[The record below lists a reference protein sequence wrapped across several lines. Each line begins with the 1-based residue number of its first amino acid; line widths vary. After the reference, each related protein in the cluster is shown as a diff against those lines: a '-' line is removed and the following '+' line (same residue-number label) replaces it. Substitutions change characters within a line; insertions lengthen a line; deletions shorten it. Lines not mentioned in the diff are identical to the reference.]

1 MHRVFTDEKNINTED
16 KFLTVTGDDAYHLI
30 KVMRIKKGDIVTV
43 CDKKNTD
50 YICDAAHIDKDSVI
64 FKITNSY
71 VCEAEKDYKITLC
84 QSMPKGAKIETILQK
99 AVELGAD
106 NIVIFYSERCD
117 VKYAKSKEDAKLER
131 YNKIIYE
138 AAKQCNRGII
148 PALEVKKSFEEMIKS
163 VNAQGSII
171 MAYEEE
177 KSVSLRQV
185 LSKTEGSVS
194 FIIGPEG
201 GFEPSEALFAKNAGA
216 ETVSLGKRILR
227 TETAGMFM
235 LSCCAYEKELSK
247 AGL

>member
-1 MHRVFTDEKNINTED
+1 MHRVFTDEKNINNED

-30 KVMRIKKGDIVTV
+30 KVMRIKKGDKVTV

-50 YICDAAHIDKDSVI
+50 YFCEAANIGKDSVI
-64 FKITNSY
+64 FNIKDSC

-84 QSMPKGAKIETILQK
+84 QAMPKGAKIEIVLQK
-99 AVELGAD
+99 AVELGCD
-106 NIVIFYSERCD
+106 SIIIFYSERCD
-117 VKYAKSKEDAKLER
+117 TKYNKSKEDAKLER

-148 PALEVKKSFEEMIKS
+148 PVVEIKKSFEDMIKS
-163 VNAQGSII
+163 VNAQGNII

-177 KSVSLRQV
+177 KNLSLRQV

-201 GFEPSEALFAKNAGA
+201 GFEPAEALCAKNAGA
-216 ETVSLGKRILR
+216 KIVSLGKRILR